1 MIDSIAYK
9 RLRIKDNPEDYNMVH
24 IADKTF
30 LSCIMFEVIGI
41 MTMMFLGA
49 VGAEMMIYLM
59 TFLYSFFICRKHK
72 DSIHVPIGKIE
83 AGKTFHALGMAV
95 CGVPVAMLL
104 NALGCMFSNSGA
116 EMSEDVNIYPV
127 GLAVI
132 VFAIVPAIVEEY
144 IFRGAILGAYM
155 NVDVKA
161 SILISSIFFALL
173 HFSLGSVLYGF
184 LFGCLFAYVRIVTGN
199 MLYSIIMHCA
209 FNSVNVLLSY
219 ANIEN
224 VPVWTALLLLGIGLI
239 GFVVLTVAFFKAHG
253 TEMSMN
259 RNKGKYK
266 PYEMIAKEGYIA
278 VGICVFVICMLG
290 ISG

>member
-1 MIDSIAYK
+1 MIDSITYK
-9 RLRIKDNPEDYNMVH
+9 WLRIKDNPKDYNMVH

-30 LSCIMFEVIGI
+30 LSCIVFEVIGI

-72 DSIHVPIGKIE
+72 DSIRVPIEKIE
-83 AGKTFHALGMAV
+83 AGKTIHVLGIAI

-104 NALGCMFSNSGA
+104 NALGCMFSGSGA

-127 GLAVI
+127 GMAVI

-144 IFRGAILGAYM
+144 IFRGVILSAYM

-161 SILISSIFFALL
+161 SILISGIFFALL
-173 HFSLGSVLYGF
+173 HFSFGSVLYGF

-199 MLYSIIMHCA
+199 MLYSMIMHCA
-209 FNSVNVLLSY
+209 FNTVNVLLSY
-219 ANIEN
+219 ADIGN
-224 VPVWTALLLLGIGLI
+224 VPIWTALLVFVIGLT
-239 GFVVLTVAFFKAHG
+239 GFVVLTVSFFKAYG
-253 TEMSMN
+253 TEMSLN
-259 RNKGKYK
+259 QNKGKYK
-266 PYEMIAKEGYIA
+266 LYEMISKEGYIA